1 MKDTCTEF
9 LFSTPSFL
17 SGLGT
22 TFNVGGNYYYYNYST
37 SDLEADLRA
46 LKCDWE
52 MVGKDMEVAI
62 KQYKDKLSA
71 LQKDEL
77 IT

>member
-1 MKDTCTEF
+1 MKDICTDF

-17 SGLGT
+17 SGAGT
-22 TFNVGGNYYYYNYST
+22 VFNVVGSYYFYNYST
-37 SDLEADLRA
+37 SDFEADLRA

-71 LQKDEL
+71 LHKND
-77 IT
+77 